1 MIKKITHKFQFHSN
15 VQNQILRIFF
25 FAGIIPILV
34 LGIFSITY
42 TYRQMNSH
50 YRSQIAAD
58 AIRVNSVMFDITT
71 TIYTSS
77 ETLTNSESYMN
88 LFGSNTLDEDAFAS
102 LERLNNTL
110 QTFRNNTA
118 AVSSIH
124 LYTDNPDIPD
134 CDNITSLADFSTEEW
149 YEKSNG
155 QWSTWTT
162 LTHYDIVKNP
172 YQELSL
178 IRKIGIVSDK
188 YSAYLVVCLDSN
200 YLRNRL
206 EQSDYEITMN
216 MDHSPIFYASTNRYL
231 QTDMIFPDDFTGDFY
246 RYTGWLDIHNSKVLT
261 NYVTFQPYKTDNLF
275 FIQTSDKKAYED
287 ITHVITIYI
296 IILVISIAAPT
307 FLMLWFSSYFSTRVK
322 TLRSAM
328 HQASIGDYNIIDQF
342 KGDDELTET
351 FDDLR
356 TTVELIHQKDALYYQ
371 SQLKEQQ
378 LVNKQ
383 QQMEF
388 KMLSSQINPH
398 FLYNTLE
405 TIRMQALASGNRE
418 VATSIKLLGKS
429 MRYVLE
435 NTGTNFTTLTNELS
449 YIKTYLSIQ
458 KLRFGDRVNSE
469 IIIDETLDTDR
480 IKILPLLLQPIVEN
494 GIVHGLERVD
504 SHGLIRIQIST
515 EDDDLFITIS
525 DNGAGM
531 DEKTLEELREKIL
544 HHNPEDTKSIGLYN
558 INQRIHLYYGDD
570 YYMSID
576 SSTEEGTI
584 VTLKLPK
591 GTVS

>member
-1 MIKKITHKFQFHSN
+1 MQGKKLYSFQLHAN

-25 FAGIIPILV
+25 FAGILPILI
-34 LGIFSITY
+34 LGIFSVTY
-42 TYRQMNSH
+42 TYRQMNAH
-50 YRSQIAAD
+50 YRTQITAD

-71 TIYTSS
+71 TVYTSS
-77 ETLTNSESYMN
+77 ETLTNSESYRN
-88 LFGSNTLDEDAFAS
+88 FFASDTFGEDAEAS
-102 LERLNNTL
+102 LNRLDDTL
-110 QTFRNNTA
+110 LTYRNNTA

-124 LYTDNPDIPD
+124 IYTNNSNVPDYNYISSV
-134 CDNITSLADFSTEEW
+134 NDFSTEEW
-149 YEKSNG
+149 YQKSNG
-155 QWSTWTT
+155 RWSNWAT
-162 LTHYDIVKNP
+162 LTYYDIVKNP

-178 IRKIGIVSDK
+178 IRRIPIASKK
-188 YSAYLVVCLDSN
+188 YAAYLVISLDSN

-206 EQSDYEITMN
+206 EQSDYKTCISI
-216 MDHSPIFYASTNRYL
+216 DASPIFYASTLKYL
-231 QTDMIFPDDFTGDFY
+231 QDDMIFPEDFNGSFY
-246 RYTGWLDIHNSKVLT
+246 RHTGWLHINGKNSLV

-275 FIQTSDKKAYED
+275 FIQTVDNAAYTD
-287 ITHVITIYI
+287 ITHVITIYV
-296 IILVISIAAPT
+296 IILCISVTVPT
-307 FLMLWFSSYFSTRVK
+307 LLMLWFSTYFSARIK
-322 TLRSAM
+322 TLRTAM
-328 HQASIGDYNIIDQF
+328 HQASVGDYNIMEQF
-342 KGDDELTET
+342 KGDDELSET
-351 FDDLR
+351 FDDLLH
-356 TTVELIHQKDALYYQ
+356 TVEMIHQKDALYYQ

-378 LVNKQ
+378 LINKQ

-388 KMLSSQINPH
+388 KMLASQINPH

-405 TIRMQALASGNRE
+405 TIRMQALASQNRE

-449 YIKTYLSIQ
+449 YIKTYLAIQ

-469 IIIDETLDTDR
+469 ILIDETLDTDR

-504 SHGLIRIQIST
+504 GHGLIRIQIST
-515 EDDDLFITIS
+515 EESDLFITIS

-531 DEKTLEELREKIL
+531 DEETLHALRERVM
-544 HHNPEDTKSIGLYN
+544 HHDPEDTKSIGLYN

-576 SSTEEGTI
+576 STISDGTI

-591 GTVS
+591 GTV

>member
-1 MIKKITHKFQFHSN
+1 MREKLLNKFQLHAN

-25 FAGIIPILV
+25 FAGILPILI

-42 TYRQMNSH
+42 TYRQMNAH
-50 YRSQIAAD
+50 YRTQITAD

-77 ETLTNSESYMN
+77 ETLTNSESYRN
-88 LFGSNTLDEDAFAS
+88 FFASDTLEEDADAS
-102 LERLNNTL
+102 LNRLDDTL
-110 QTFRNNTA
+110 LTFRNNTA

-124 LYTDNPDIPD
+124 IYTNNPNVADYDYI
-134 CDNITSLADFSTEEW
+134 SSVHDFSTEEW
-149 YEKSNG
+149 YQKSNG
-155 QWSTWTT
+155 RWSNWAT
-162 LTHYDIVKNP
+162 LTYYDIVKNP

-178 IRKIGIVSDK
+178 IRKIPIASKK
-188 YSAYLVVCLDSN
+188 YAAYLVISLDSN

-206 EQSDYEITMN
+206 EQSDYKTCISI
-216 MDHSPIFYASTNRYL
+216 DASPIFYASTLKYIGS
-231 QTDMIFPDDFTGDFY
+231 DMIFPEDFNGSFY
-246 RYTGWLDIHNSKVLT
+246 RYTGWMHRNGRNSLV

-275 FIQTSDKKAYED
+275 FIQTVDNAAYTD
-287 ITHVITIYI
+287 IMHVITIYV
-296 IILVISIAAPT
+296 IILCISVTAPT
-307 FLMLWFSSYFSTRVK
+307 LLMLWFSTYFSARIK
-322 TLRSAM
+322 TLRTAM
-328 HQASIGDYNIIDQF
+328 HQASVGDYNIMEQF
-342 KGDDELTET
+342 KGDDELSET
-351 FDDLR
+351 FDDLLH
-356 TTVELIHQKDALYYQ
+356 TVEMIHQKDALYYQ

-378 LVNKQ
+378 LINRQ

-388 KMLSSQINPH
+388 KMLASQINPH

-405 TIRMQALASGNRE
+405 TIRMQALASQNRE

-449 YIKTYLSIQ
+449 YIKTYLAIQ

-469 IIIDETLDTDR
+469 ILIDETLDTDR

-494 GIVHGLERVD
+494 GIVHGLERID
-504 SHGLIRIQIST
+504 GHGLIRIQISA
-515 EDDDLFITIS
+515 EESDLFITIS

-531 DEKTLEELREKIL
+531 DEETLHELRERIL
-544 HHNPEDTKSIGLYN
+544 RHDPEDTKSIGLYN
-558 INQRIHLYYGDD
+558 ISQRIHLYYGDD
-570 YYMSID
+570 SYMSID
-576 SSTEEGTI
+576 STISDGTI

-591 GTVS
+591 GTV

>member
-25 FAGIIPILV
+25 FAGILPILV

-50 YRSQIAAD
+50 YRSQITAD

-77 ETLTNSESYMN
+77 ETLTNSENYMN
-88 LFGSNTLDEDAFAS
+88 LFGADVLDEEAAAS
-102 LERLNNTL
+102 LDRLNNTL

-124 LYTDNPDIPD
+124 IYTDNPNIPD
-134 CDNITSLADFSTEEW
+134 CDNISFLSDFSDEEW

-162 LTHYDIVKNP
+162 LTHYDIVKQS

-178 IRKIGIVSDK
+178 IRKIGIVSNQ

-206 EQSDYEITMN
+206 EQSDYEITMC
-216 MDHSPIFYASTNRYL
+216 MDDSPIFYASTNRYL
-231 QTDMIFPDDFTGDFY
+231 QTDMQFPDDFTGDFY
-246 RYTGWLDIHNSKVLT
+246 RYTGWMQINQSKILT

-275 FIQTSDKKAYED
+275 FIQTSDKKAYQD

-296 IILVISIAAPT
+296 IILLISIAAPT
-307 FLMLWFSSYFSTRVK
+307 LLMIWFSTYFSTRVK

-351 FDDLR
+351 FEDLR
-356 TTVELIHQKDALYYQ
+356 STVELIHQKDALYYQ

-378 LVNKQ
+378 LVNQQ

-405 TIRMQALASGNRE
+405 TIRMQALASGNRD

-494 GIVHGLERVD
+494 GIIHGLERVD
-504 SHGLIRIQIST
+504 SHGLIRIQISA
-515 EDDDLFITIS
+515 EESDLFITIS

-531 DEKTLEELREKIL
+531 DEETLNALREKIL
-544 HHNPEDTKSIGLYN
+544 HHDPEDTKSIGLYN
-558 INQRIHLYYGDD
+558 INQRIHLYYGED

-576 SSTEEGTI
+576 STVSDVTI

-591 GTVS
+591 GSI